1 MGIKSVREQKSAP
14 IRQTSGCA
22 MVFLIIVVLC
32 IVLPAAQK
40 VYETSRAIEIASSK
54 SSGSSST
61 PSKAT
66 PPKPPT
72 PSKALISKP
81 KPKAKVIK
89 APPAAPLGYRI
100 VKIERDTKGGG
111 RYLWIGGYAVINRAD
126 ASLITSES
134 VKSTLTAMIR
144 ELRRKHSPDAV
155 QALLFESEAH
165 VSNAQAIGVANWW
178 PKGHSLSSDND
189 RNISNKESYVL
200 KFGRISIPENVIDSD
215 VLSKFTETKRKKI
228 FTEYLLAGY
237 RATAGADDKYPMN
250 ASKLP
255 RNLRRNYDSLEM
267 LKKNEQLQGELKK
280 KYQSQVLSKY
290 KINDSQMRKIRLEA
304 LAEKW
309 PHPHKYY
316 LD

>member
-1 MGIKSVREQKSAP
+1 
-14 IRQTSGCA
+14 
-22 MVFLIIVVLC
+22 MVVLIVIVLC
-32 IVLPAAQK
+32 IVFPAAQK
-40 VYETSRAIEIASSK
+40 VYETSRAIETTSSK

-61 PSKAT
+61 P
-66 PPKPPT
+66 PKST
-72 PSKALISKP
+72 PSKPPVS

-89 APPAAPLGYRI
+89 TWKADPLDYRI
-100 VKIERDTKGGG
+100 VKFEKDIKGGS
-111 RYLWIGGYAVINRAD
+111 YLWVGGYALIDKVD
-126 ASLITSES
+126 ASLITEES
-134 VKSTLTAMIR
+134 VKHTLTVMIE
-144 ELRRKHSPDAV
+144 ELRRKHSPDAI

-178 PKGHSLSSDND
+178 PKGHSLSPDNYL
-189 RNISNKESYVL
+189 NIANKESYVL
-200 KFGRISIPENVIDSD
+200 KFGQISIPENVIESD
-215 VLSKFTETKRKKI
+215 VLSKFPEIKRKKI

-237 RATAGADDKYPMN
+237 RATGEADDKYPMN

-267 LKKNEQLQGELKK
+267 LKKNEKFQWELKK